1 MIPFLEILLALPF
14 VLALVVALARGLPRG
29 ATAWLAGL
37 APLLGL
43 VVLAWLTPSVLQG
56 WNLRAEH
63 AWLPQIGLDFTLR
76 LDGLAWMF
84 AGLVLAIGA
93 LVVIYARYYL
103 SEKDSAPRFFA
114 SLLLFMGSMLVSS
127 QNTTSNNRLPASTT
141 PSIEPMK
148 SSRLAKKRGALS
160 FSLR

>member
-43 VVLAWLTPSVLQG
+43 VLLAWMTPSVLQG
-56 WNLRAEH
+56 WNLRADH
-63 AWLPQIGLDFTLR
+63 AWIPQIGLAFTLR

-93 LVVIYARYYL
+93 LVVMYARYYL

-114 SLLLFMGSMLVSS
+114 CLLLFMGSMLGVVLAG
-127 QNTTSNNRLPASTT
+127 NLLLLVVFWELTS
-141 PSIEPMK
+141 I
-148 SSRLAKKRGALS
+148 
-160 FSLR
+160 